1 MEGIYD
7 GVIDSRRALTG
18 MDGILLTDDGQT
30 VICTESFQA
39 QANFTNSKFQPCG
52 VYQER
57 EVPQSFSLTISFSEY
72 VVEDA
77 ILFTTLMEALEKGDF
92 PTLNFQ
98 GYIKGKDGQEERII
112 YRNVVPS
119 GTVDIQNVSNGDT
132 IKRQWSL
139 FVNSV
144 PKMQKYISY

>member
-1 MEGIYD
+1 MRGIYD
-7 GVIDSRRALTG
+7 GVIDARHALTG
-18 MDGILLTDDGQT
+18 MDGVLLTDDGQT
-30 VICTESFQA
+30 VVCVENFQS
-39 QANFTNSKFQPCG
+39 QANFNNSKFQPCG

-57 EVPQSFSLTISFSEY
+57 EIPQSFGVTITFSEY

-77 ILFTTLMEALEKGDF
+77 VLFTTLMEALANGEF

-98 GYIKGKDGQEERII
+98 GYIQGKDGQEQRVV
-112 YRNVVPS
+112 YRDVVPS
-119 GTVDIQNVSNGDT
+119 GAVDIQNVSNGDT

-144 PKMQKYISY
+144 PKAQKYISY